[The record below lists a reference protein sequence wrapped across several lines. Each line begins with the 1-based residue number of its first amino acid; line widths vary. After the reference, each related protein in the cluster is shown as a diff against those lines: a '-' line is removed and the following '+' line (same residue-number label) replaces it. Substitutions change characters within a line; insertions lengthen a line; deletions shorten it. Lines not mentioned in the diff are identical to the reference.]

1 MRRYLLSKATTKN
14 NSCKRYFSSSNNIAS
29 TTKRI
34 NLWTQPRSSSTS
46 LMYSFKARGDCSVV
60 DEPLYAHFVQETNV
74 YRPYREELFNSQST
88 NLQTVKNDV
97 LFNDDK
103 YDTNLVFFKHMGKQ
117 LLPSTDWA
125 WILNCHNVILL
136 RHPRDV
142 LASFNAGL
150 SSSSSSIDIDA
161 KSESG
166 VIDLY
171 NIYNYVTSNNNN
183 ISVILQDDL
192 LNNPE
197 GTLKSL
203 CQELGIDFV
212 KSMLKW
218 KKGGIEEDGVWAST
232 WYHSSHNSTSF
243 TPPSKPFEFKTL
255 PENMEEILKSDLI
268 EPFNELKKQ
277 KLKPL
282 AVLPDERNE
291 NIKIHVGGELLNRS
305 DAKISVFDSVV
316 QGGDAVW

>member
-1 MRRYLLSKATTKN
+1 MRRFLLSKATTKN
-14 NSCKRYFSSSNNIAS
+14 KNFKRYFSSSTNTES

-46 LMYSFKARGDCSVV
+46 LMYSFKSRGDCSVV
-60 DEPLYAHFVQETNV
+60 DEPLYAHFVQETDV

-88 NLQTVKNDV
+88 NLQKVKNDV

-103 YDTNLVFFKHMGKQ
+103 YDTNLIFFKHMGKQ
-117 LLPSTDWA
+117 LLPGTDWS
-125 WILNCHNVILL
+125 WILDCQNVILL

-150 SSSSSSIDIDA
+150 SGSDIDA

-203 CQELGIDFV
+203 CRELGIDFV

-218 KKGGIEEDGVWAST
+218 QKGGIEEDGVWAST

-255 PENMEEILKSDLI
+255 PENLEKILKSDLV

-277 KLKPL
+277 KLKCPDHGNSCLPL
-282 AVLPDERNE
+282 VRKNL
-291 NIKIHVGGELLNRS
+291 
-305 DAKISVFDSVV
+305 
-316 QGGDAVW
+316 GDGKDLGD